1 MVTNAGHKM
10 TAAEMIDLCRKHT
23 FWTWSAQGA
32 VDPIPVVRAE
42 GIYFWDADGKRYV
55 DMNSQAMCS
64 NIGHGNRRVIEAIKN
79 QAEELAYVG
88 PSAATRIRA
97 EIGPLL
103 AAHTPGDLDT
113 FLFTL
118 SGAEANENA
127 IKLAR
132 AFTGRH
138 KIITRYRS
146 YHGASA
152 GAGTLTGDPRR
163 WGGEPGIPG
172 VVRAFDPYGYRC
184 TFRRDGCRECPM
196 YCLSHIEEIIQ
207 FEGPHNIAAV
217 LIESITGANG
227 LIVPPDGY
235 LQGLRELC
243 NQYDILLICDEVMSG
258 FGRSGAWFAVDHWG
272 VVPDMITM
280 AKGFTSAYLPLGCV
294 AMSGRIAAHFEKRAF
309 SGGLTY
315 NSHPM
320 CLAAAVA
327 NLRVLEEDDLVGNSR
342 RLGAVMADLHRELK
356 GRHPSV
362 GDVRSLG
369 LFGVIELVKNRASR
383 EPMSPFNGSSPVMA
397 QLGAF
402 LKDNGM
408 AAFQRWN
415 YLFTIPPLCI
425 SEEQLREAFALIDR
439 GLDITDQAVVD

>member
-1 MVTNAGHKM
+1 MTEHREQKM
-10 TAAEMIDLCRKHT
+10 TAAGMVDLCKRHS

-32 VDPIPVVRAE
+32 VDPIPVVRGA
-42 GIYFWDADGKRYV
+42 GIYFWDADGKRYI

-64 NIGHGNRRVIEAIKN
+64 NIGHGNRSVIDAIKA
-79 QAEELAYVG
+79 QAEELVYMS
-88 PSAATRIRA
+88 PSVATRIRA

-103 AAHTPGDLDT
+103 AAHTPGDLNK

-163 WGGEPGIPG
+163 WACEPGIPG
-172 VVRAFDPYGYRC
+172 VVRAFDPYAYRC
-184 TFRRDGCRECPM
+184 SFGRDCCDGCPM
-196 YCLSHIEEIIQ
+196 FCLSHIEELIM
-207 FEGPHNIAAV
+207 FEGAHQVAAV
-217 LIESITGANG
+217 FIESITGANG
-227 LIVPPDGY
+227 LIVPPTGY

-243 NQYDILLICDEVMSG
+243 DRHGILLICDEVMSG
-258 FGRSGAWFAVDHWG
+258 FGRSGAWFGVDHWG
-272 VVPDMITM
+272 VVPDLITM
-280 AKGFTSAYLPLGCV
+280 AKGLTSAYLPLGCV
-294 AMSGRIAAHFEKRAF
+294 AMSERIAAYFEERVF

-320 CLAAAVA
+320 CLAAAA
-327 NLRVLEEDDLVGNSR
+327 ATIRVLEEEDLVGNSR
-342 RLGAVMADLHRELK
+342 RLGLVMAELHQEMK
-356 GRHPSV
+356 IRHPSV

-369 LFGVIELVKNRASR
+369 LFGVLELVKNRATR
-383 EPMSPFNGSSPVMA
+383 EPLAAYNGTSKAMTR
-397 QLGAF
+397 LGAF
-402 LKDNGM
+402 LKENGLL
-408 AAFQRWN
+408 AFVRWN
-415 YLFTIPPLCI
+415 NLFTIPPLCI
-425 SEEQLREAFALIDR
+425 TEEQLREAFAIIDQ
-439 GLDITDQAVVD
+439 GLEITDQAVVG

>member
-1 MVTNAGHKM
+1 MVMNAGHNM
-10 TAAEMIDLCRKHT
+10 TATEMVAQCKKHT

-32 VDPIPVVRAE
+32 ADPIPVVRAL
-42 GIYFWDADGKRYV
+42 GIYFWDADGKRYI

-64 NIGHGNRRVIEAIKN
+64 NIGHGNRRVIEAIKS

-88 PSAATRIRA
+88 PGMATRIRA

-132 AFTGRH
+132 AFTGRD

-163 WGGEPGIPG
+163 WACEPGIPG

-184 TFRRDGCRECPM
+184 TFRREGCRDCPM

-207 FEGPHNIAAV
+207 LEGQHNIAAV
-217 LIESITGANG
+217 LIEPITGANG

-235 LQGLRELC
+235 LQGLRRLC
-243 NQYDILLICDEVMSG
+243 DKYGILLICDEVMSG

-272 VVPDMITM
+272 VVPDIITM
-280 AKGFTSAYLPLGCV
+280 AKGFTSAYLPLGCL
-294 AMSGRIAAHFEKRAF
+294 AMSGRIAAHFDRHVF

-320 CLAAAVA
+320 CLAAAA
-327 NLRVLEEDDLVGNSR
+327 ATLRVLEQDDLVGNSR
-342 RLGAVMADLHRELK
+342 RLGVVMADLHRELK
-356 GRHPSV
+356 ERHPSV

-369 LFGVIELVKNRASR
+369 LFGAIELVKNRVSR
-383 EPMSPFNGSSPVMA
+383 EPLAPFNGTSPEMA
-397 QLGAF
+397 RLGSF
-402 LKDNGM
+402 LRENGM

-425 SEEQLREAFALIDR
+425 SEEQLREAFAIIDR
-439 GLDITDQAVVD
+439 GLEITDQAVVE

>member
-1 MVTNAGHKM
+1 MLESAGSM
-10 TAAEMIDLCRKHT
+10 TAAQMVALCKQHT

-32 VDPIPVVRAE
+32 VEPIPVVRAE
-42 GIYFWDADGKRYV
+42 GIYFWDANGKRYI

-64 NIGHGNRRVIEAIKN
+64 NLGHGNRRVIEAIKA
-79 QAEELAYVG
+79 QAEELAYIG
-88 PSAATRIRA
+88 PGMASRVRA

-103 AAHTPGDLDT
+103 AAHTPGDLNR

-163 WGGEPGIPG
+163 WACEPGMPG

-184 TFRRDGCRECPM
+184 TFGRDNCVGCSM
-196 YCLSHIEEIIQ
+196 HCLSHIEEIIQ
-207 FEGPHNIAAV
+207 FEGAHNIAAV
-217 LIESITGANG
+217 FIEPITGANG
-227 LIVPPDGY
+227 LIVPPPGY

-243 NQYDILLICDEVMSG
+243 DRHDILMICDEVMSG
-258 FGRSGAWFAVDHWG
+258 FGRSGTWFAVDHWG
-272 VVPDMITM
+272 VVPDIITM
-280 AKGFTSAYLPLGCV
+280 AKGLTSAYLPLGCV
-294 AMSGRIAAHFEKRAF
+294 AMSGRIAEYFDTRAF

-327 NLRVLEEDDLVGNSR
+327 TMRVLEEDDLVGNSR
-342 RLGAVMADLHRELK
+342 RLGVVMAELLRELQE
-356 GRHPSV
+356 RHPSV

-383 EPMSPFNGSSPVMA
+383 EPLAPFNGTSPAMTS
-397 QLGAF
+397 LGAF
-402 LKDNGM
+402 LKENGM
-408 AAFQRWN
+408 AAFLRWN

-425 SEEQLREAFALIDR
+425 TEAQLREAFTTIDR
-439 GLDITDQAVVD
+439 GLEITDKTAVD